1 MEVVYLLTAEIPSEF
16 HCAQITTFHI
26 QQRCGAFE
34 QKPRNEFKICQIF
47 DNYTAFGKLWKA
59 RN

>member
-26 QQRCGAFE
+26 QQRCPQYE
-34 QKPRNEFKICQIF
+34 K
-47 DNYTAFGKLWKA
+47 TA
-59 RN
+59 RNHNNSDFKLVFYVQRKWN

>member
-26 QQRCGAFE
+26 QQRCS
-34 QKPRNEFKICQIF
+34 QLNQ
-47 DNYTAFGKLWKA
+47 NA
-59 RN
+59 RNFNI

>member
-26 QQRCGAFE
+26 QQRCQQAD
-34 QKPRNEFKICQIF
+34 QKPLN
-47 DNYTAFGKLWKA
+47 
-59 RN
+59 

>member
-26 QQRCGAFE
+26 QHVVHHLCERQ
-34 QKPRNEFKICQIF
+34 
-47 DNYTAFGKLWKA
+47 YTLLKNLKS
-59 RN
+59 